1 MNINSLRLIN
11 NDIHCYSQI
20 ITLYLH
26 KIIKNM
32 RLKEI
37 AYHEATWSLEG
48 LYFNEV
54 SLIVGKNAVGKSK
67 TIQVL
72 NKLTGVILQQREI
85 AKYESFGYKLIFC
98 NGDSELRYTFAY
110 IEGVVKFEK
119 LENNQ
124 GQVFI
129 DRNENETTYYS
140 EKINPPTNKLTLNV
154 RRDTVLYP
162 QIEEIIEWA
171 ELSYGLLFNG
181 INPASDDISSFN
193 IMSKCD
199 DLITMFEKLDDQ
211 TKNKIQEELNQ
222 LDYKIDKLEVEEIA
236 QKFKILHIE
245 ERNVRNYLWEASLS
259 QGMQRTLFLIVFINY
274 ISTHKSNTKT
284 IVIDDF
290 CEGLD
295 YDRTIKL
302 GKYLYNFCIEN
313 KIQLITTSN
322 DSFLM
327 DVVSLKYWNILQRDG
342 EKVTAININN
352 TPKLFDD
359 FEFTGLSNF
368 DLFSSDFIARHKK

>member
-1 MNINSLRLIN
+1 
-11 NDIHCYSQI
+11 
-20 ITLYLH
+20 
-26 KIIKNM
+26 M

-37 AYHEATWSLEG
+37 AYHESTWSLEG

-72 NKLTGVILQQREI
+72 NKLASIILQQREI
-85 AKYESFGYKLIFC
+85 AKYESFGYKLIFS
-98 NGDSELRYTFAY
+98 NGDNELKYTFAY
-110 IEGVVKFEK
+110 IEGAVKFEK
-119 LENNQ
+119 LENSH
-124 GQVFI
+124 GHVFI
-129 DRNENETTYYS
+129 DRKDNETTYYK

-154 RRDTVLYP
+154 RRDTILYP
-162 QIEEIIEWA
+162 DIEEIIEWA
-171 ELSYGLLFNG
+171 EHSYGLLFNK
-181 INPASDDISSFN
+181 INPSDDDISSFN
-193 IMSKCD
+193 IMSKCNS
-199 DLITMFEKLDDQ
+199 LISMFETLDNP
-211 TKNKIQEELNQ
+211 TIIKIQKEFNQ
-222 LDYKIDKLEVEEIA
+222 LDYQINKLEIEEIA

-245 ERNVRNYLWEASLS
+245 ENNVRNYLWEASLS

-274 ISTHKSNTKT
+274 ISTQKDNTKT

-295 YDRTIKL
+295 YDRAIKL
-302 GKYLYNFCIEN
+302 GKYLYNFCLEN

-327 DVVSLKYWNILQRDG
+327 DIVNLKYWNILQRNG

-352 TPKLFDD
+352 TPQLFDD

-368 DLFSSDFIARHKK
+368 DLFSSDFIARHQK

>member
-1 MNINSLRLIN
+1 
-11 NDIHCYSQI
+11 
-20 ITLYLH
+20 
-26 KIIKNM
+26 M

-37 AYHEATWSLEG
+37 AYHEPTWSLEG
-48 LYFNEV
+48 LSFNEV

-72 NKLTGVILQQREI
+72 NKLTGVILQQREV
-85 AKYESFGYKLIFC
+85 AKYESFGYKIIFC
-98 NGDSELRYTFAY
+98 NGDKELKYTFRY
-110 IEGVVKFEK
+110 IEGVVDFEK

-124 GQVFI
+124 GQIFI
-129 DRNENETTYYS
+129 DRNVDGTTYYN

-154 RRDTVLYP
+154 RRDTILYP

-171 ELSYGLLFNG
+171 ESSYGLLFNE
-181 INPASDDISSFN
+181 INPISDDISLFN
-193 IMSKCD
+193 IMSKCN
-199 DLITMFEKLDDQ
+199 DLITMFEKLDDN
-211 TKNKIQEELNQ
+211 TKANIQKELNQ
-222 LDYKIDKLEVEEIA
+222 LDYKIEKLQVEEIA

-245 ERNVRNYLWEASLS
+245 EKDVRNYLWEASLS
-259 QGMQRTLFLIVFINY
+259 KGMQRTLFLIVFINY
-274 ISTHKSNTKT
+274 ISTQKDNAKT

-295 YDRTIKL
+295 YDRAIKL

-342 EKVTAININN
+342 ENVTAININN
-352 TPKLFDD
+352 TPELFDD